1 MITFALCF
9 YNWAFVI
16 TFASCFT
23 NGVKPMGDGD
33 SQKGGGS

>member
-1 MITFALCF
+1 M
-9 YNWAFVI
+9 I